1 MDCHRFL
8 AMRPN
13 NQYCFLAGL
22 KSVVDNK
29 DGEEFSEIP
38 SYIWQ
43 LILLVNT
50 TTCTSSS
57 VLLVC
62 SRVQTTYLSG
72 LLLCNCRPMHWLVF
86 VGKSQKNYANHQ
98 HHKCAYQIKIWTI

>member
-22 KSVVDNK
+22 KGVVDNK

-50 TTCTSSS
+50 TKFKN
-57 VLLVC
+57 LV
-62 SRVQTTYLSG
+62 Y
-72 LLLCNCRPMHWLVF
+72 F
-86 VGKSQKNYANHQ
+86 
-98 HHKCAYQIKIWTI
+98 